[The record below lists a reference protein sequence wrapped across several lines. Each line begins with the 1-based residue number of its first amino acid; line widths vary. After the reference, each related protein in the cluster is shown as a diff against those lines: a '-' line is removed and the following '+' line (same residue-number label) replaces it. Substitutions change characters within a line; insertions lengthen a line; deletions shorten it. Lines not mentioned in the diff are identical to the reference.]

1 MDNYTMDNDELMQ
14 RLLDMRVSVLGYL
27 RGLVRDAFLAED
39 IFQETCLTVMKRIDT
54 FDRSRDFGAWVRG
67 IARNQARNAV
77 RKESRIKPLPSPE
90 LLEAIDQSYDNAT
103 AEEIEAT
110 QYMLGFLREC
120 MARLGQAQRR
130 MLTLFYNA
138 EKTLSEIG
146 REMAKSP
153 GAVQVAL
160 HRVRSALL
168 HCVSD
173 RERRANHAG

>member
-1 MDNYTMDNDELMQ
+1 MDDSGTDNDALMQ

-27 RGLVRDAFLAED
+27 RGLVRDSFLAED
-39 IFQETCLTVMKRIDT
+39 VFQETCLTVMKRIGT
-54 FDRSRDFGAWVRG
+54 FDRSRDFDAWVRG

-90 LLEAIDQSYDNAT
+90 LLEAIDQSYDAAS
-103 AEEIEAT
+103 AEEMEET
-110 QYMLGFLREC
+110 RYMLGFLREC
-120 MARLGQAQRR
+120 MARLGQTQRR

-138 EKTLSEIG
+138 GSSLSDIG

-168 HCVSD
+168 QCVS
-173 RERRANHAG
+173 ERRTNHAG